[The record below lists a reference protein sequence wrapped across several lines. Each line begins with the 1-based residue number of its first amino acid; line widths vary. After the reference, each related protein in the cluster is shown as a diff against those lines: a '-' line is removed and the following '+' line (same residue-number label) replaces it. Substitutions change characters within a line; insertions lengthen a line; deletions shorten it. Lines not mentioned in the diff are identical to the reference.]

1 MKEMFYS
8 IGRVLTAPFY
18 FLHKG
23 VSLLVQSG
31 LIDIIVSVGFLFLA
45 IGLFIVNQG
54 STNGEIMWNI
64 FYILFLAVI
73 YLIVMGIFH
82 MAKNLILSIV
92 FLILTPFAKFH
103 VFCYNHSY
111 GYAEASDR
119 GNEPVDGTYTGK
131 QEDTEKSYEK
141 NSSFTHEQR
150 NAGNAGIHQGCGM
163 L

>member
-54 STNGEIMWNI
+54 STNG
-64 FYILFLAVI
+64 
-73 YLIVMGIFH
+73 
-82 MAKNLILSIV
+82 
-92 FLILTPFAKFH
+92 
-103 VFCYNHSY
+103 
-111 GYAEASDR
+111 
-119 GNEPVDGTYTGK
+119 
-131 QEDTEKSYEK
+131 
-141 NSSFTHEQR
+141 
-150 NAGNAGIHQGCGM
+150 
-163 L
+163 